1 MKKLLIVAGVFALL
15 VAGFAAFVATRP
27 SEYRVSR
34 SAVLPAAP
42 AAVFPHV
49 NELKKWLPWSPWA
62 KKDPDAKNTFDGPEG
77 GKGAVFHW
85 AGNGEV
91 GKGSMTVVESRPS
104 ELVRLRLDFIEPFP
118 GTSDVDFAFRPD
130 GAGTAVT
137 WTISGR
143 HDFMGKA
150 VCLFM
155 DMDRMIGGDFEQGLA
170 NLKGVIESEPKKE

>member
-1 MKKLLIVAGVFALL
+1 MKKLLIVVGILGLA
-15 VAGFAAFVATRP
+15 VAGFAGFVATRP
-27 SEYRVSR
+27 SEYRVTR

-62 KKDPDAKNTFDGPEG
+62 KKDPNAKNTFEGPEA

-91 GKGSMTVVESRPS
+91 GKGSMTVVDSKPS

-118 GTSDVDFAFRPD
+118 GTSDVEFGFKPE
-130 GAGTAVT
+130 GAGTAVSWSIT
-137 WTISGR
+137 GK
-143 HDFMGKA
+143 HDFVGKA

-155 DMDRMIGGDFEQGLA
+155 DMDQMIGGDFEQGLA
-170 NLKGVIESEPKKE
+170 NLKVVLESEQKK